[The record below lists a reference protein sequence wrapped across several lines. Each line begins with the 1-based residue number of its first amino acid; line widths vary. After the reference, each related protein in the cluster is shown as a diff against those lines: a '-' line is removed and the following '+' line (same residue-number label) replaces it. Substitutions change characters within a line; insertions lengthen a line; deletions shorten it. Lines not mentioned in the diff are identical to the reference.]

1 MRLSCITPCKKKLFF
16 MLIVSCF
23 CYIETIR
30 LYVFDSPSALQ
41 NVLQDDVSLANRLR
55 SIYSKKYKYWTF
67 LTHTFNSS
75 VKNNYTTIRY
85 LQKRLQKRKCQN
97 CNEPNGNRYDF
108 DLGYNKRKNESYFRM
123 NMFSKDSPAQVFNGA
138 VHGLIMLQ
146 QVYDI
151 DVEHFANGKI
161 VPEQG
166 GHPNMT
172 AISDNRK
179 SGEKL
184 TYFDLILLSL
194 HAILVAWYYNAIKY
208 LDVAAK
214 YLYIEDSIEH
224 KIRIPDQLQGIIP
237 YLMFIAKSGLSL
249 QQTDE
254 TFDLESRLLPFSTSR
269 FDHGRV
275 PKG

>member
-1 MRLSCITPCKKKLFF
+1 
-16 MLIVSCF
+16 
-23 CYIETIR
+23 
-30 LYVFDSPSALQ
+30 
-41 NVLQDDVSLANRLR
+41 
-55 SIYSKKYKYWTF
+55 
-67 LTHTFNSS
+67 
-75 VKNNYTTIRY
+75 
-85 LQKRLQKRKCQN
+85 
-97 CNEPNGNRYDF
+97 
-108 DLGYNKRKNESYFRM
+108 
-123 NMFSKDSPAQVFNGA
+123 MFSKDSNTQVFNGA
-138 VHGLIMLQ
+138 VHGLLMLQ

-151 DVEHFANGKI
+151 DVERFANGKML
-161 VPEQG
+161 PQHG
-166 GHPNMT
+166 GHQDMT

-224 KIRIPDQLQGIIP
+224 KILIPDNLQGIIP
-237 YLMFIAKSGLSL
+237 YLTFIAKSGLSL
-249 QQTDE
+249 QKTDE